1 MKKLFSIV
9 LCLVCLFSFLS
20 VGAAETA
27 QDEFLSELSGRT
39 YVELFPEFAKDEYHQ
54 AWLDAVTPI
63 VGEDA
68 AEDVVAYLL
77 SVCMGSLYG
86 EEAIAAYEADPE
98 SMQFNCY
105 YLGGVKKVT
114 VDGSTIYGVD
124 EAGNEVFRHNYVP
137 MDLENENGFI
147 FYQSEDAESGQF
159 TYFAFSPDT
168 MATTW
173 HLEFRYAENVEDL
186 QSWFEGS
193 YAYWN
198 VGAIAEDYSEEEIL
212 SAINLFATENL
223 SEEEEEEA
231 T

>member
-54 AWLDAVTPI
+54 AWLDVVTPI

-68 AEDVVAYLL
+68 AENVVAYLL
-77 SVCMGSLYG
+77 NVCMGSLYG
-86 EEAIAAYEADPE
+86 EEAIAAYEADPD

-105 YLGGVKKVT
+105 YLGGVKKIT

-124 EAGNEVFRHNYVP
+124 VEVNSLYGDKVRVCVP
-137 MDLENENGFI
+137 VRADGSRERKRL
-147 FYQSEDAESGQF
+147 
-159 TYFAFSPDT
+159 
-168 MATTW
+168 
-173 HLEFRYAENVEDL
+173 HL
-186 QSWFEGS
+186 
-193 YAYWN
+193 
-198 VGAIAEDYSEEEIL
+198 
-212 SAINLFATENL
+212 L
-223 SEEEEEEA
+223 SERGRGVRPVHLLRLLSGHHGHHVASGIPLRRERRRPAELV
-231 T
+231 

>member
-1 MKKLFSIV
+1 MKKLFPIV

-20 VGAAETA
+20 VGVGETV
-27 QDEFLSELSGRT
+27 QDAFLSELSGRS

-68 AEDVVAYLL
+68 AEDVIAYLL
-77 SVCMGSLYG
+77 SFCMGSLYG
-86 EEAIAAYEADPE
+86 EEAIAAYEADPD

-105 YLGGVKKVT
+105 YIGGVKKIT
-114 VDGSTIYGVD
+114 VDGNTICGVD
-124 EAGNEVFRHNYVP
+124 EAGSEVFRHAYAPLDV
-137 MDLENENGFI
+137 ENEYGFL
-147 FYQSEDAESGQF
+147 FYQSADAESGQF

-173 HLEFRYAENVEDL
+173 HLEFRYAESLEDL

-231 T
+231 A

>member
-63 VGEDA
+63 IGEDA

-86 EEAIAAYEADPE
+86 EEAIAAYEADPD

-105 YLGGVKKVT
+105 
-114 VDGSTIYGVD
+114 
-124 EAGNEVFRHNYVP
+124 
-137 MDLENENGFI
+137 
-147 FYQSEDAESGQF
+147 
-159 TYFAFSPDT
+159 
-168 MATTW
+168 
-173 HLEFRYAENVEDL
+173 
-186 QSWFEGS
+186 
-193 YAYWN
+193 
-198 VGAIAEDYSEEEIL
+198 
-212 SAINLFATENL
+212 
-223 SEEEEEEA
+223 
-231 T
+231 